1 MDPVNLPSHLA
12 CTRLEAGIL
21 EVRMNRPERL
31 NALNPG
37 LIGELITVFRGLQQ
51 DRQTRV
57 VIFTGAG
64 KGFCAGADLQEFVA
78 PGGIPG
84 TTGMSQLGFVYKFQ
98 EYLSE
103 LMLAI
108 HECDKPVIAAVNGAA
123 VGGGLGLALASD
135 IRIASEAAKFGAVA
149 IKTGLSAADVG
160 TSYILPRLVGAGI
173 AAELMLSGRIF
184 QAEEARD
191 LRLVSRVVAPQDL
204 DGAALV
210 MARAIA
216 ENAEYGVWMTKK
228 TLWSN
233 VVASS
238 LRQAMELENRTQVL
252 GTFTGSMEA
261 AMEAFAEGRKPR
273 WKSL

>member
-1 MDPVNLPSHLA
+1 MNSVI
-12 CTRLEAGIL
+12 CTPLEPGIL
-21 EVRMNRPERL
+21 EVRLNRPDRL
-31 NALNPG
+31 NAFNPE
-37 LIGELITVFRGLQQ
+37 LIGELIAGFRGLQE

-57 VIFTGAG
+57 VILTGEG

-84 TTGMSQLGFVYKFQ
+84 TAGMSQLGFVYKFQ
-98 EYLSE
+98 EYLST

-123 VGGGLGLALASD
+123 VGGGLGLALACD
-135 IRIASEAAKFGAVA
+135 IRLASQKAKFGAVA

-160 TSYILPRLVGAGI
+160 TSYFLPRMVGAGI
-173 AAELMLSGRIF
+173 ASELMLTGRIF
-184 QAEEARD
+184 QAEEARE
-191 LRLVSRVVAPQDL
+191 LRLVSRVLAVDALQA
-204 DGAALV
+204 AALE

-233 VVASS
+233 VDAAS

-261 AMEAFAEGRKPR
+261 AMEAFVQGQKPR
-273 WKSL
+273 WKPL